1 MVREEATKCFLKT
14 TAFLLDADGHVYL
27 SLIFVKVQLLQIVL
41 TLFWMGRAKKA
52 PSANFFPE
60 TNEGISP

>member
-1 MVREEATKCFLKT
+1 M
-14 TAFLLDADGHVYL
+14 DADGHVYL